1 MSITSLCHV
10 KSSVV
15 SVLPNPPSVYSP
27 SVALV
32 GLNMTRYNVT
42 EMDLN
47 ISVCVII
54 QSPDVECPVGFSFSI
69 MLLSED
75 KSAGV
80 ILIYSMYLLLSVA
93 DCFFLLR
100 GKL

>member
-1 MSITSLCHV
+1 MSC
-10 KSSVV
+10 KV

-32 GLNMTRYNVT
+32 GLSMTRYNVT

-54 QSPDVECPVGFSFSI
+54 QSPDVECPVDFSFSI

-80 ILIYSMYLLLSVA
+80 IVIYSMYLPLSIADCLFLLS
-93 DCFFLLR
+93 
-100 GKL
+100 GKI

>member
-1 MSITSLCHV
+1 MCYV
-10 KSSVV
+10 KSS
-15 SVLPNPPSVYSP
+15 NPSVIYSP

-32 GLNMTRYNVT
+32 GLNMTQYNVT

-54 QSPDVECPVGFSFSI
+54 QSPDVECPVDYSFSI
-69 MLLSED
+69 LLLSRD

-80 ILIYSMYLLLSVA
+80 ILIYSMYLSVSIA
-93 DCFFLLR
+93 DCLFLLR
-100 GKL
+100 GKI